1 MLRATRAFLPFS
13 SRRALVSPSAPVPPL
28 HLRSPIHS
36 TGTMHA
42 PPTNGNVNGNGVHI
56 NADFAA
62 EHTARGVS
70 RLVNGVIVKGEGS
83 YVTFDDGRKMLDFT
97 TGIGVTGL
105 GHCHPVVSKAA
116 ADQCMNLVH
125 GQCSIAFH
133 EPGVK
138 LISALMPLM
147 PDPSL
152 DTFFFWNSGSEAVEA
167 AVKLARTATG
177 RQNIISMQGG
187 YHGRTFGAMALTR
200 SKTIYSDRVSPLM
213 PGVYVT
219 PYPYWHQL
227 GLPPNAT
234 EEQAVAQSIHQLNLL
249 FAQQTN
255 PAETAAIIIEPVL
268 GEGGYIAAPASYLKA
283 LREICDEHG
292 ILLIFDEVQCG
303 FGRTGK
309 YFASEYSG
317 VRPDVMI
324 IAKGLANGFPLS
336 GIVSRKE
343 LMDTQKPG
351 SMASHISDMDGGTYA
366 GNAIACA
373 AAVACTKVMRDEN
386 VLENVNA
393 RSAELFDGINVLRA
407 NPKIAPYILDVRGKG
422 LMVGVEF
429 ASPTNASWD
438 ASVQSSAP
446 KGMASRVAAKLLER
460 GVLLL
465 TTSIFE
471 VVRFIPPLNISQAD
485 MAKGIKAFQEAVE
498 EVVREG

>member
-1 MLRATRAFLPFS
+1 MLRATRTFLPAFS
-13 SRRALVSPSAPVPPL
+13 HLARSPHSAIVPSL
-28 HLRSPIHS
+28 LLRSSIHS
-36 TGTMHA
+36 TSTMHA
-42 PPTNGNVNGNGVHI
+42 PPTNGHHTNGSGAHI
-56 NADFAA
+56 NADFGA

-83 YVTFDDGRKMLDFT
+83 YVTLDDGRKMLDFT

-116 ADQCMNLVH
+116 ADQCMSLVH

-133 EPGVK
+133 EPGLE
-138 LISALMPLM
+138 LISALLPLM

-167 AVKLARTATG
+167 AIKLARAATG
-177 RQNIISMQGG
+177 RQNVISMQGG
-187 YHGRTFGAMALTR
+187 YHGRTFGAMGLTR

-219 PYPYWHQL
+219 PFPYWHQL
-227 GLPPNAT
+227 GLPPNTT

-268 GEGGYIAAPASYLKA
+268 GEGGYVPAPPAYLKA
-283 LREICDEHG
+283 LREICDKHG

-317 VRPDVMI
+317 VRPDIMI

-343 LMDTQKPG
+343 LMDMQKPG
-351 SMASHISDMDGGTYA
+351 SMASRRSNGGTYA
-366 GNAIACA
+366 GNAISCA

-393 RSAELFDGINVLRA
+393 RSAELFDGINALRS
-407 NPKIAPYILDVRGKG
+407 NPKVAPYILDVRGKG

-438 ASVQSSAP
+438 MSVQSSAP
-446 KGMASRVAAKLLER
+446 KSMASRVAAKVMEKGL
-460 GVLLL
+460 LLL

-471 VVRFIPPLNISQAD
+471 VVRFIPPLNVSQAD

>member
-1 MLRATRAFLPFS
+1 MAVGPN
-13 SRRALVSPSAPVPPL
+13 
-28 HLRSPIHS
+28 
-36 TGTMHA
+36 GTLNG
-42 PPTNGNVNGNGVHI
+42 TNGTNGVHVT
-56 NADFAA
+56 ADYGAK
-62 EHTARGVS
+62 HTAKGVN
-70 RLVNGVIVKGEGS
+70 RLVHGVIVNGEGS
-83 YVTFDDGRKMLDFT
+83 YVTLDDGRRMLDFT

-133 EPGVK
+133 EPGLKV
-138 LISALMPLM
+138 IEALLPVM

-177 RQNIISMQGG
+177 RQNIIAMQGG
-187 YHGRTFGAMALTR
+187 YHGRTFGALGLTR
-200 SKTIYSDRVSPLM
+200 SKTIYAEGVSPLM

-227 GLPPNAT
+227 GLSPT
-234 EEQAVAQSIHQLNLL
+234 SSEEDVVRQSLYQLNLL
-249 FAQQTN
+249 LSQQTH
-255 PAETAAIIIEPVL
+255 PSETAAIIIEPVL
-268 GEGGYIAAPASYLKA
+268 GEGGYIAAPPSYLEG
-283 LREICDEHG
+283 LREVCDKHG

-317 VRPDVMI
+317 VRPDVLV

-343 LMDTQKPG
+343 LMDKQKPG
-351 SMASHISDMDGGTYA
+351 TMGGTYA
-366 GNAIACA
+366 GNAVACA
-373 AAVACTKVMRDEN
+373 AAVACTKVMRDEH

-393 RSAELFDGINVLRA
+393 RSADLFAGINALQQ
-407 NPKIAPYILDVRGKG
+407 NPKVGPHILDVRGQG

-429 ASPTNASWD
+429 ASPSASGWD
-438 ASVQSSAP
+438 AALKPNAP
-446 KGMASRVAAKLLER
+446 KSMASRIAAKVLER

-465 TTSIFE
+465 TTSVFE
-471 VVRFIPPLNISQAD
+471 VIRFIPPLNISKED
-485 MAKGIKAFQEAVE
+485 MDKGIKAFQEAVE

>member
-42 PPTNGNVNGNGVHI
+42 PPTNGHVNGNGVHI

-336 GIVSRKE
+336 GI
-343 LMDTQKPG
+343 
-351 SMASHISDMDGGTYA
+351 GGTYA

-393 RSAELFDGINVLRA
+393 RSAELFDGINALRA

>member
-42 PPTNGNVNGNGVHI
+42 PPTNGHVNGNGVHI

-249 FAQQTN
+249 FTQQTN

>member
-42 PPTNGNVNGNGVHI
+42 PPTNGHVNGNGVHI

-351 SMASHISDMDGGTYA
+351 SMGGTYA

>member
-42 PPTNGNVNGNGVHI
+42 PPTNGHVNGNGVHI